1 MILRPPISTLFP
13 YTTLF
18 RSLPVFGTIIFQ
30 VVPPSVEL
38 SILYPVI
45 GAPPLLDGANQE
57 MLICEEE
64 TYGVASPVG
73 GFGTIGALGVAETGL
88 EREPV
93 PTEFIADTR

>member
-1 MILRPPISTLFP
+1 MEYHVPV
-13 YTTLF
+13 
-18 RSLPVFGTIIFQ
+18 LPVFGTIIFQ

-73 GFGTIGALGVAETGL
+73 GFGTVAGLVVAETVL
-88 EREPV
+88 EGEPV
-93 PTEFIADTR
+93 PTELIAETRKV